1 MIITDRD
8 FLKSKVSELKTKGN
22 KIVFTNGCFD
32 IIHHGHIK
40 YLQSAKRL
48 GDILIIGVNT
58 DESIRRIKGETRPI
72 IDLEYRMS
80 VLDELSSVDIVVPF
94 YEDTPLELIKIILPD
109 FLVKGGDWEIKDIVG
124 SDIVIKNGGTV
135 KSLDFIKGISTTE
148 IIEKIKK
155 RYCHEF

>member
-8 FLKSKVSELKTKGN
+8 FLKSKVNELKTKGN

-109 FLVKGGDWEIKDIVG
+109 FLVKGGDWKIKDIVG

>member
-109 FLVKGGDWEIKDIVG
+109 FLVKGGDWKIKDIVG